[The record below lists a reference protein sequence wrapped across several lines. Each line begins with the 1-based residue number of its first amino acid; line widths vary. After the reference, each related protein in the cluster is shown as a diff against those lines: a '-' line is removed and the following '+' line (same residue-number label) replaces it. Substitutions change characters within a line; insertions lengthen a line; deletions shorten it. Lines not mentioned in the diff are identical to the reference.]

1 MSETTKVVSFR
12 RLTFVIVFRKLLLL
26 ILEWGILSRSRNSLL
41 EGCCSIL
48 IDQLELLHFIWKWHG
63 ISALVGSLAMREAI
77 QEVACVNTPDSE
89 SICAMTTR
97 NIINPRPIVDVAIF
111 EIVNSFTMTTTF
123 CRLTLVFIPVFVFD
137 SFVLIKTKI
146 RENLFNLLWC

>member
-1 MSETTKVVSFR
+1 M
-12 RLTFVIVFRKLLLL
+12 IGFRKLLLL

-89 SICAMTTR
+89 SICAMTTWD
-97 NIINPRPIVDVAIF
+97 IINPRAFIDVAVF

-123 CRLTLVFIPVFVFD
+123 CRLTLVFISIFVFNSLILIETED
-137 SFVLIKTKI
+137 SEIVKFTLMLSISVIGPL
-146 RENLFNLLWC
+146 